1 MLRSVFLLI
10 TILIFS
16 AEAYAQIPA
25 DSTKS
30 VISGTVRSDQDERLD
45 KIYVRIAGNS
55 SNYDTFSD
63 SDGNFSSVV
72 PEGNYNITVSLPGYD
87 SYEYKNLFIRKGESK
102 FIEIYMIEKIVSTD
116 EIEVEGIFR
125 QRQDDL
131 RTSLINIKPQYVKN
145 LPGAVEDVLRTLQSL
160 PGVTSP
166 NDFTSQLI
174 IRGSGP
180 DQNLIVMD
188 DVEVFNPYRLYGL
201 VSMFNPETLS
211 DITLITG
218 GFPAKYGDRLSAV
231 LDVLNKEGDRSRSL
245 NSIINASISN
255 ANLIFNGKNPFN
267 IPGSWIVSSRRT
279 YYDLIIGPFAKS
291 AGLITEDS
299 SFPAF
304 RDLQFK
310 FAIGPFDRNKFIVN
324 GIFSEDGVDIVPG
337 EDNEQPDSVAVED
350 VTKNDLLSF
359 AWHYAPNDR
368 FISRTTAS
376 WYKNTGDND
385 FNSEILD
392 PLIDGENY
400 TPEQRDSL
408 RNIGALLGL
417 EFDSKYTFRKYSL
430 SNKSILINKNS
441 EQEFGGGVDIV
452 RTDLE
457 YNLKIDE
464 QFRSIIAA
472 FPTASALLDSFQL
485 QGDDNIRAYVYGQSM
500 FKLTDKIFVQP
511 SLRFDYFQIIQTPY
525 LAPRINVGYAFDPIT
540 TLRASAGIYYQ
551 SPGLEKLVD
560 GRTFYDLSDAAGKG
574 LKAERAYHLIMGVD
588 RWITNEWFA
597 KAEAYYKS
605 FDNLLEQQRMTAYRY
620 EYALKDPGITDPA
633 YVKNVNN
640 WIRSSEK
647 LAYDSVTTNPVNIGT
662 GDAYGF
668 EIAIEKKNL
677 SARSKLSGWINYSFS
692 VSNREKYGVTTPYRF
707 EQSHVANVVLNYR
720 VNNWLELGTRW
731 TYATNFPFTPPVGV
745 TPRIVGDSIAT
756 NLLTGEA
763 LFNLD
768 FGDDQN
774 QFSEKRPDY
783 HRLDFRATAYT
794 HFWSTDWAFYLDVI
808 NVYNRKNVLGY
819 DYSLN
824 SDLTIKRRTVGM
836 FPILPTIGI
845 NARF

>member
-1 MLRSVFLLI
+1 MLKPLFLFI
-10 TILIFS
+10 AILIFT
-16 AEAYAQIPA
+16 AEAFPESSA
-25 DSTKS
+25 DSS
-30 VISGTVRSDQDERLD
+30 VSIISGMVRSDQDERMENVLV
-45 KIYVRIAGNS
+45 KVSGSS
-55 SNYDTFSD
+55 SNYDTFTD
-63 SDGNFSSVV
+63 SEGKFSVEVPSGRYSVSV
-72 PEGNYNITVSLPGYD
+72 RLPGYD
-87 SYEYKNLFIRKGESK
+87 TYEYKNLYVNEGEK
-102 FIEIYMIEKIVSTD
+102 KELEIYLIEKIVSTA

-125 QRQDDL
+125 QRQEDL
-131 RTSLINIKPQYVKN
+131 RTSLINIKPQYVKS

-231 LDVLNKEGDRSRSL
+231 LDVLNREGDRNKTISSV
-245 NSIINASISN
+245 INASISN
-255 ANLIFNGKNPFN
+255 ANIIVNGKNPLN
-267 IPGSWIVSSRRT
+267 IPGSWIISTRRT
-279 YYDLIIGPFAKS
+279 YYDLVIGPFAKN

-310 FAIGPFDRNKFIVN
+310 LAFGPFAKNKFVVN

-337 EDNEQPDSVAVED
+337 KDSKQADSVAVED
-350 VTKNDLLSF
+350 VTTNNLLSF

-368 FISRTTAS
+368 FVSRTTAS
-376 WYKNTGDND
+376 WYKNSGDND

-392 PLIDGENY
+392 PLIDDEGY

-417 EFDSKYTFRKYSL
+417 EFDSKYKFRKYSL
-430 SNKSILINKNS
+430 SNKSILLSKRS

-464 QFRSIIAA
+464 QFRAIIAA

-485 QGDDNIRAYVYGQSM
+485 QGEDNIRAYVYGQSM
-500 FKLTDKIFVQP
+500 FKLTDKFFFQP

-525 LAPRINVGYAFDPIT
+525 LAPRINVGYAFDPVT
-540 TLRASAGIYYQ
+540 TLRTSAGVYYQ
-551 SPGLEKLVD
+551 SPGLEKLID
-560 GRTFYDLSDAAGKG
+560 GRTFYDLSDATARG
-574 LKAERAYHLIMGVD
+574 LKAERAYHLIMGLD

-605 FDNLLEQQRMTAYRY
+605 FDNLLEQERMTAYRY
-620 EYALKDPGITDPA
+620 EYTIKDPSIQDPV
-633 YVKNVNN
+633 YIKDVKN
-640 WIRSSEK
+640 WIRSPEK
-647 LAYDSVTTNPVNIGT
+647 LAYDSVTTNPINT
-662 GDAYGF
+662 GSGNAYGF
-668 EIAIEKKNL
+668 EIALEKKNL

-692 VSNREKYGVTTPYRF
+692 VSNRQKYGVTTPYRF
-707 EQSHVANVVLNYR
+707 EQTHVANVVLNYR

-731 TYATNFPFTPPVGV
+731 TYATNFPYTPPVGV

-774 QFSEKRPDY
+774 QLSTKRPEY

-794 HFWSTDWAFYLDVI
+794 RFWSTDWAFYLDVI

-824 SDLTIKRRTVGM
+824 SDLTINRRVVGM